1 MSCVKNC
8 DKETPEVNLRPIGI
22 DYGLPNILPSVFQD
36 KKNLAISQVE
46 TNYWMG
52 GLLTVLQGSVLLH
65 YLPRIFY
72 DLGIDPSIAKAGP
85 GMDSEFFVHAAATV
99 IVLMLPGLLSLF
111 VDKIAVPLEDLWFQL
126 QRSWGKPTIEDE
138 MDRRMIVDVYESIL
152 LADKSLK
159 ETLEELDPDGDGRI
173 SCWEF
178 KRTLQHLELPRSQCE
193 AITGLMRQRS
203 GQQWIGSMPIDG
215 FLDLFQQLYMEARGN
230 ADSPRDKIQLETTK
244 TFVELFDDLDRDGDG
259 FILPGDF
266 DALIDRDFRI
276 KRTWEEKLEL
286 FRSAD
291 VVGKGRLNLFEFMA
305 LMRKIAKAGIQEI
318 GYGYLPLAWGS
329 LTAYWVGLGLKELG
343 LTLARLPD
351 TFYLD
356 RFFSLQD
363 FSWVA
368 GDGTVELV
376 QTVLVLGA
384 LPISIGLTQKLCDDN
399 KITGLRF
406 GVHAAVQVV
415 GAWTTLY
422 LMLSPNP
429 LMA

>member
-1 MSCVKNC
+1 
-8 DKETPEVNLRPIGI
+8 
-22 DYGLPNILPSVFQD
+22 
-36 KKNLAISQVE
+36 
-46 TNYWMG
+46 
-52 GLLTVLQGSVLLH
+52 
-65 YLPRIFY
+65 
-72 DLGIDPSIAKAGP
+72 
-85 GMDSEFFVHAAATV
+85 
-99 IVLMLPGLLSLF
+99 
-111 VDKIAVPLEDLWFQL
+111 
-126 QRSWGKPTIEDE
+126 
-138 MDRRMIVDVYESIL
+138 
-152 LADKSLK
+152 
-159 ETLEELDPDGDGRI
+159 
-173 SCWEF
+173 
-178 KRTLQHLELPRSQCE
+178 
-193 AITGLMRQRS
+193 
-203 GQQWIGSMPIDG
+203 
-215 FLDLFQQLYMEARGN
+215 MEARGN

-384 LPISIGLTQKLCDDN
+384 LPVSIGLTQKLCDDN